1 MCGRARGYDGLGS
14 VRGGPLCVVLITT
27 GALFCPFGSRGAGNG
42 LFRLSEKKNVLG
54 LHHIRAARKRPVP
67 FVRKYEMSWDCVAI
81 RAGCEIKHSMRGCVR
96 VRRQRRA
103 VCGRR
108 FYKGCTKYRSGLG
121 WRRELSLNSE
131 AFNSSTPSRD
141 ARRVEV
147 ASPAIYL
154 PLIFTRG
161 AQTRRTLTTPF
172 EFAATST
179 DSSLRHAHALMK
191 PRGSFASRAN
201 PMDAMGDERSL
212 R

>member
-1 MCGRARGYDGLGS
+1 MLHRGSGACAAVGEWRKNINKYVLKSIRVNSLIGQFGLVQLGLGQ
-14 VRGGPLCVVLITT
+14 
-27 GALFCPFGSRGAGNG
+27 FG
-42 LFRLSEKKNVLG
+42 L
-54 LHHIRAARKRPVP
+54 
-67 FVRKYEMSWDCVAI
+67 
-81 RAGCEIKHSMRGCVR
+81 
-96 VRRQRRA
+96 

-108 FYKGCTKYRSGLG
+108 FYKGCTKYRSGLS

-161 AQTRRTLTTPF
+161 VQTRRTLTTPF

>member
-1 MCGRARGYDGLGS
+1 MRRFNS
-14 VRGGPLCVVLITT
+14 RPVRS
-27 GALFCPFGSRGAGNG
+27 CPFGSRGAGNG

-54 LHHIRAARKRPVP
+54 LHH
-67 FVRKYEMSWDCVAI
+67 I

-108 FYKGCTKYRSGLG
+108 FYKGCTKYRSGLR

-161 AQTRRTLTTPF
+161 VQTRRTLTTPF

>member
-1 MCGRARGYDGLGS
+1 M
-14 VRGGPLCVVLITT
+14 
-27 GALFCPFGSRGAGNG
+27 
-42 LFRLSEKKNVLG
+42 
-54 LHHIRAARKRPVP
+54 
-67 FVRKYEMSWDCVAI
+67 
-81 RAGCEIKHSMRGCVR
+81 
-96 VRRQRRA
+96 A

-108 FYKGCTKYRSGLG
+108 FYKGCAKHRSGLS

-161 AQTRRTLTTPF
+161 VQTRRTLTTPF

>member
-1 MCGRARGYDGLGS
+1 MQSWDCITYAR
-14 VRGGPLCVVLITT
+14 RG
-27 GALFCPFGSRGAGNG
+27 
-42 LFRLSEKKNVLG
+42 
-54 LHHIRAARKRPVP
+54 KRPVP
-67 FVRKYEMSWDCVAI
+67 FVQKYEMSWDCVAI

-108 FYKGCTKYRSGLG
+108 FYKRCTKYRSGLS

-147 ASPAIYL
+147 ASPAIHL

-161 AQTRRTLTTPF
+161 VQTRRTLTAPF

>member
-1 MCGRARGYDGLGS
+1 MCGRARGCDGVGS
-14 VRGGPLCVVLITT
+14 VRGGPLCVVLIHDRC
-27 GALFCPFGSRGAGNG
+27 ALVPS
-42 LFRLSEKKNVLG
+42 V
-54 LHHIRAARKRPVP
+54 RAARETACSVCP
-67 FVRKYEMSWDCVAI
+67 RKKMSWDCVAI

-108 FYKGCTKYRSGLG
+108 FYKGCTKYRSGLS

-161 AQTRRTLTTPF
+161 VQTRRTLTTPF

>member
-1 MCGRARGYDGLGS
+1 MSLRFARRGKRS
-14 VRGGPLCVVLITT
+14 V
-27 GALFCPFGSRGAGNG
+27 PFV
-42 LFRLSEKKNVLG
+42 EKKNVLG
-54 LHHIRAARKRPVP
+54 LHHIRAARETACSVCP
-67 FVRKYEMSWDCVAI
+67 RKKMSWDCVAI

-96 VRRQRRA
+96 VRRQRMA

-108 FYKGCTKYRSGLG
+108 FYKGCAKHRSGLS

-161 AQTRRTLTTPF
+161 VQTRRTLTTPF